1 MLNLLLFA
9 RYREEIGTEQ
19 LSLQW
24 QPHWQTVADVIASL
38 VERGEAWTVLNDA
51 GLMCAINQQ
60 LCKVHTTIKAG
71 DELALFPTVTGG

>member
-9 RYREEIGTEQ
+9 RYREEIGTDQFALE
-19 LSLQW
+19 W
-24 QPHWQTVADVIASL
+24 QPHWQTVADVIATL
-38 VERGEAWTVLNDA
+38 IQRGGAWVVLNDA

-60 LCKVHTTIKAG
+60 LSKPHTAIKAG